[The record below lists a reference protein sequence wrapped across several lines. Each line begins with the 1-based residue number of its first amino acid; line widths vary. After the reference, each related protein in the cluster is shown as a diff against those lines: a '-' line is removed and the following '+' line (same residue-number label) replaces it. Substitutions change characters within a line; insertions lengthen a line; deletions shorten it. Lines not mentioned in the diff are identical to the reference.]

1 MKKILVFILV
11 VALCLTGL
19 WGCADGNKKEYSAR
33 VVCVTEE
40 GIIVQIPALGEDY
53 IYVKNVNDD
62 LQIKSLNT
70 VYMEFEESDLKA
82 ESETFVDVF
91 GKEQTYSY
99 ILENPK
105 SIRLASPGEPTFG

>member
-11 VALCLTGL
+11 VALCLAGL
-19 WGCADGNKKEYSAR
+19 WGCAGGKKEYSAR
-33 VVCVTEE
+33 VEGLTED
-40 GIIVQIPALGEDY
+40 GIIVRIPDSDLGY
-53 IYVKNVNDD
+53 VYVKHVNAD
-62 LQIKSLNT
+62 LQIGSLDT

-82 ESETFVDVF
+82 ESGTFVDVF